1 MSINQALL
9 PEYDHEIATTRRALE
24 RVPDD
29 ALGWAPHEKSMTL
42 GKLANHIATLPM
54 WLSMTLGHDSLD
66 MNPPDG
72 QRMEMPNYGSR
83 KELVEAFDKLA
94 AEARQAL
101 ATTTDG
107 VLMSNW
113 SLLNG
118 GQTIFTMPK
127 VAVLRSFV
135 MNHLIHHRGQ
145 LSVYLRL
152 RDVPVPSIYGP
163 SADEGGM

>member
-9 PEYDHEIATTRRALE
+9 PEFDHEVATTRRALE
-24 RVPDD
+24 RVPEEAMD
-29 ALGWAPHEKSMTL
+29 WAPHPKSMTL
-42 GKLANHIATLPM
+42 GKLATHIATLPQWM
-54 WLSMTLGHDSLD
+54 VMTIAHDSLD
-66 MNPPDG
+66 MAPPDG
-72 QRMEMPNYGSR
+72 TRMEMPNYTTR
-83 KELVEAFDKLA
+83 KEVLEAFDKLA

-127 VAVLRSFV
+127 IAVLRSFV
-135 MNHLIHHRGQ
+135 MNHLVHHRGQ

-152 RDVPVPSIYGP
+152 KDVPVPSIYGP